1 MIPRIIHYCWFG
13 RGPMPALAEDCIASW
28 RKTCPDYEIR
38 LWCEDSFDI
47 SSNPYVKEAY
57 EAKKYAF
64 VTDYVRL
71 YALYTVGGVYMD
83 TDVELLKPLDGL
95 LENEVFSGFESRELI
110 PTAVMGAVAG
120 HPTVKYLLDYYEDR
134 HFLLADGS
142 LDTTTNV
149 EIITNMMLERGLRQD
164 GELQTVD
171 GFTLY
176 PSHILCPVLS
186 RIEDKAYMRDA
197 VAIHHFMGS
206 WKSERAKSRESSRT
220 FKILI
225 SPLRHLS
232 RLLTALFGKRWTSL
246 KNKIR
251 TKLFRD

>member
-13 RGPMPALAEDCIASW
+13 KGPLPELASDCIASW
-28 RKTCPDYEIR
+28 RRLCPDYEIR

-83 TDVELLKPLDGL
+83 TDVELIKPLDGL
-95 LENEVFSGFESRELI
+95 LSNEVFSGFESKDKI

-120 HPTVKYLLDYYEDR
+120 HKTVKYLLDYYEDR
-134 HFLLADGS
+134 HFMLADGS

-149 EIITNMMLERGLRQD
+149 EIITDMMSSRGLCAD
-164 GELQTVD
+164 GEHQTVE

-176 PSHILCPVLS
+176 PMNVLCPDLK
-186 RIEDKAYMRDA
+186 RLDDGEYMRDTVA
-197 VAIHHFMGS
+197 VHHFMGS
-206 WKSERAKSRESSRT
+206 WKSERRKAREARLSYKFAVGVYRVMRKVFGGGADALKRFISKHF
-220 FKILI
+220 FK
-225 SPLRHLS
+225 
-232 RLLTALFGKRWTSL
+232 
-246 KNKIR
+246 
-251 TKLFRD
+251 D